1 MESDDRELPLP
12 RKLGRTT
19 LLRLLARGGMG
30 EVYLAAVGAID
41 GAERPCVVKVIRRE
55 HAQDPSFF
63 ARFLDEARVQA
74 QLGHPG
80 VAQILEA
87 SMEGDAPYVVV
98 EYVEGR
104 SLSDLRA
111 RAIQSGAKIGWADAV
126 AIGVGVAE
134 GLTAVHERRDARGQP
149 LAIAHR
155 DLSPQN
161 VMVSFD
167 GDTKLIDFG
176 TARGANRKSRT
187 VAGVVY
193 AKPGYVAPEV
203 ANATPGG
210 PEVDVYALG
219 VMLWELCSG
228 RRFLQGDAQEHM
240 AAVGQNQR
248 PLSPIAAGVGAPA
261 ELDEVLAA
269 MTRHDKSARAT
280 ARHATAALVRLMTSA
295 PALPTGERGVR
306 ARAAQLLA
314 SLYPGEPARS
324 RAEFQR
330 LLFDAKKQR
339 AAEERATTVLAAPA
353 PAPAPRATEL
363 EGALP
368 GTRYRL
374 GKRLGAGAS
383 AEVWDATHV
392 DLDRRVALKVLTV
405 SALARSPEVD
415 RFRKEAALLAE
426 LSHPALPRLY
436 EYGTAS
442 DGRPYAAMELV
453 EGETLEAWLRHEPEP
468 SNELLMRVVR
478 GVASA
483 LEVLHDAGYVHR
495 DVKPANVLLALDGRV
510 LLLDLGLAERVD
522 ASVRPTGNTP
532 GVTLYGTPEYMPPE
546 QADGRRL
553 DGRADVY
560 ALASVA
566 YEVLTGRAPFAE
578 HAGMAQLEQKRVRLP
593 EGMRSRAPSR
603 QIGRELEAAVLRA
616 LSPKADDR
624 PASAAEFVASLDDA
638 QAAPLR
644 AKARR
649 RRLGALVVG
658 ASLASALALLGV
670 GLVRTQPR
678 AKALYETARA
688 KVVGPRAAPVDL
700 AATSPEVAPPTPPE
714 VAPPAPEPV
723 AAAQPEPPPVEDEPR
738 AAAPSTDPNSPRMK
752 ALSAVGKGR
761 WRQALKHAQAWVKAE
776 PTTEARFT
784 LAKAQAHSGRA
795 TDARATLEAV
805 LEDEPSMDEARELL
819 HDLESKAA
827 YRAKAA
833 KRATAKTK
841 SKKHK

>member
-1 MESDDRELPLP
+1 MESPDRDPPELPLP

-111 RAIQSGAKIGWADAV
+111 RAIQSSVKIGWADAV
-126 AIGVGVAE
+126 AIGVGIAE
-134 GLTAVHERRDARGQP
+134 GLTAVHERKDARGQP

-248 PLSPIAAGVGAPA
+248 PLPPIAATVGAPA
-261 ELDEVLAA
+261 GLDEALAA
-269 MTRHDKSARAT
+269 MTRHDKAARAT
-280 ARHATAALVRLMTSA
+280 ARQATTALVGLMTSA
-295 PALPTGERGVR
+295 PPLSSGERGVR

-314 SLYPGEPARS
+314 ALYPGEPARG

-339 AAEERATTVLAAPA
+339 AITERADAAAKPA
-353 PAPAPRATEL
+353 PPPRLPDADGT
-363 EGALP
+363 LP

-383 AEVWDATHV
+383 AEVWEATHI
-392 DLDRRVALKVLTV
+392 DLERRVALKVLLT
-405 SALARSPEVD
+405 SALSKSPEVD
-415 RFRKEAALLAE
+415 RFRREAALLAE
-426 LSHPALPRLY
+426 LTHASLPRLH
-436 EYGTAS
+436 EYGAAS
-442 DGRPYAAMELV
+442 DGRPFAAMELV
-453 EGETLEAWLRHEPEP
+453 EGETLETLLRHEPEP
-468 SNELLMRVVR
+468 STELLMRAVR
-478 GVASA
+478 GVAA
-483 LEVLHDAGYVHR
+483 GLGALHDAGYVHR

-522 ASVRPTGNTP
+522 ASVRATGNTP

-546 QADGRRL
+546 QADGRRV
-553 DGRADVY
+553 DARADVY
-560 ALASVA
+560 ALAGVA
-566 YEVLTGRAPFAE
+566 YEVLTGRTPYAE
-578 HAGMAQLEQKRVRLP
+578 HAGMAQLEQKRARPP
-593 EGMRSRAPSR
+593 ESLRSRAPSR
-603 QIGRELEAAVLRA
+603 QIGRELDAAVLRA

-624 PASAAEFVASLDDA
+624 PASPAKLVESLEEALQAPARA
-638 QAAPLR
+638 Q
-644 AKARR
+644 ARR
-649 RRLGALVVG
+649 RRAGGLLVG
-658 ASLASALALLGV
+658 ASLAAALAVLGA

-678 AKALYETARA
+678 ARELAEAVRAR
-688 KVVGPRAAPVDL
+688 VMGPRSQPAAPAPVVASAEQTPPVD
-700 AATSPEVAPPTPPE
+700 AAPPEPQP
-714 VAPPAPEPV
+714 VPAAPV
-723 AAAQPEPPPVEDEPR
+723 AAAEPAPVPDDEPPAIKPN
-738 AAAPSTDPNSPRMK
+738 TDPASPRMK
-752 ALSAVGKGR
+752 ALAAVTKGR
-761 WRQALKHAQAWVKAE
+761 WRQALKHATAWVKDD
-776 PTTEARFT
+776 PTNEARYT
-784 LAKAQAHSGRA
+784 LAKAQAHVGRVG
-795 TDARATLEAV
+795 DARATLEAV
-805 LEDEPSMDEARELL
+805 LEAEPSMDEA
-819 HDLESKAA
+819 
-827 YRAKAA
+827 
-833 KRATAKTK
+833 
-841 SKKHK
+841 